1 MHLSELRPAA
11 GSVRACKRVGRG
23 KGAGTGGTATRGH
36 KGAQSRSGHKQK
48 RGFEGGQMPL
58 QRRTPKHGFT
68 NFFRIENQII
78 DFHVV
83 NRILAQYPAL
93 ESIDAAFLRERR
105 YVKRAGPIKLLNRG
119 TLSRKVN
126 FSLHKYSESARQAV
140 EAIGGQI
147 TVLDAPAVIAAEN
160 QN

>member
-11 GSVRACKRVGRG
+11 GAVSARKRVGRG
-23 KGAGTGGTATRGH
+23 KGAGTGGTSTRGH
-36 KGAQSRSGHKQK
+36 KGGQSRSGYKEK

-58 QRRTPKHGFT
+58 HRRTPKHGFI
-68 NFFRIENQII
+68 NFFRVENQII

-83 NRILAQYPAL
+83 NRILAQYPTL
-93 ESIDAAFLRERR
+93 ECIDAAFLRERR
-105 YVKRAGPIKLLNRG
+105 YVKRPGPIKLLNRG
-119 TLSRKVN
+119 TLSRKIN

-140 EAIGGQI
+140 EAIGGKI
-147 TVLDAPAVIAAEN
+147 TVLDAPVAVAEEN